1 MSMKRILSSSLI
13 GVVVIALGLSN
24 LALANECQLGQRN
37 CPLPPKEQLEIPVAE
52 KHGNEYI
59 CKFISVEKNHKISIS
74 ITANGDFT
82 YGGPNQEYAVD
93 EKGMLYPIEMD
104 HLIVK
109 GVFTKINGEGKIIIT
124 NTSNY
129 AGEASCRKT
138 C

>member
-1 MSMKRILSSSLI
+1 MSIKKIFSSRVI
-13 GVVVIALGLSN
+13 GTIFIVIGLANS
-24 LALANECQLGQRN
+24 AIANECKLGQRN

-59 CKFISVEKNHKISIS
+59 CRFLSVEKNHKISIS

-82 YGGPNQEYAVD
+82 YGDPQQEYAVD
-93 EKGMLYPIEMD
+93 EKGMLYPIAMD
-104 HLIVK
+104 YLIVK
-109 GVFTKINGEGKIIIT
+109 GVFTKIDGEGKIIIT